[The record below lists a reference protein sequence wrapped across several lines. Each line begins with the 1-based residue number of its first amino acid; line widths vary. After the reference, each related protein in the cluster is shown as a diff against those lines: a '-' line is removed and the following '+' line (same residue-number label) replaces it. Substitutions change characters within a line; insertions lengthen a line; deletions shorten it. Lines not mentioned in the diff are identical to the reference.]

1 MKPTDRIVYNRNIIN
16 YDSVGDKYGLLLTKE
31 HIMVL
36 QSSSSKI
43 GIYIYI
49 YIYMYLTLQSCFVSG
64 KRKKT
69 KEKILGK
76 GIEPSTSAVLRPRHN
91 QLDHPSYKNLTYC
104 IQHVSN
110 MHSCFVSGKRQKIK
124 Y

>member
-49 YIYMYLTLQSCFVSG
+49 YIYIYVLALAELFCKWQKKKD
-64 KRKKT
+64 KRKNT
-69 KEKILGK
+69 RK
-76 GIEPSTSAVLRPRHN
+76 GN
-91 QLDHPSYKNLTYC
+91 
-104 IQHVSN
+104 
-110 MHSCFVSGKRQKIK
+110 
-124 Y
+124 

>member
-49 YIYMYLTLQSCFVSG
+49 YVLDLAELFCKWQKKRRKKE
-64 KRKKT
+64 KRKNT
-69 KEKILGK
+69 RK
-76 GIEPSTSAVLRPRHN
+76 GN
-91 QLDHPSYKNLTYC
+91 
-104 IQHVSN
+104 
-110 MHSCFVSGKRQKIK
+110 
-124 Y
+124 

>member
-49 YIYMYLTLQSCFVSG
+49 YVCIYMYLTLQSCFVSG
-64 KRKKT
+64 KRKK
-69 KEKILGK
+69 EK
-76 GIEPSTSAVLRPRHN
+76 
-91 QLDHPSYKNLTYC
+91 
-104 IQHVSN
+104 
-110 MHSCFVSGKRQKIK
+110 
-124 Y
+124 